1 MAALGPVVAGFIY
14 ARAGDYQLAGR
25 LRAGCNKLA
34 LVLLASFRVPVARVA
49 DDPAVA

>member
-14 ARAGDYQLAGR
+14 DRAGDYQLAGW